1 MGELSASCTLKV
13 EGYADNQ
20 ELEMIQYEPENGAIN
35 NNPIRLGVRTKLN
48 VVVYPVTY
56 PHEESDIKF
65 TITKQNMSMYEGT
78 ARIKDGYIVG
88 TSKGTVEVEAS
99 LDGCDPIRFN
109 ITFGN

>member
-1 MGELSASCTLKV
+1 
-13 EGYADNQ
+13 
-20 ELEMIQYEPENGAIN
+20 MIQYEPEKAN